1 MQIGSTTHL
10 GRRTWPELDD
20 AQATL
25 AVPLGSMEQ
34 HGPHLPLD
42 TDTTIAISVAATLPE
57 TVLAAAIA
65 YGASGE
71 HDGFAGTVS
80 IGRSALE
87 FLLLEFG
94 RSAMGWAHRLIFVN
108 GHGGNSQ
115 ALVEAVRQL
124 RFEGRDVAWIA
135 CAVEGA
141 DPHAGRAE
149 TSLMLHLAPES
160 VRLDRAEAGNVE
172 PLATLLPRLREH
184 GVAALSSNGV
194 LGDPTGASAAE
205 GRASFEELRAR
216 SVELVQRWQ
225 PDGNGMLR

>member
-1 MQIGSTTHL
+1 MTGL
-10 GRRTWPELDD
+10 GRRTWAELDGVPT
-20 AQATL
+20 TL

-42 TDTTIAISVAATLPE
+42 TDTTIATAVAATLPD
-57 TVLAAAIA
+57 TVSAAPIA

-71 HDGFAGTVS
+71 HEGFAGTVS
-80 IGRSALE
+80 IGRAALE

-94 RSAMGWAHRLIFVN
+94 RSAMGWAHRIVFVN
-108 GHGGNSQ
+108 GHGGNGQ

-124 RFEGRDVAWIA
+124 RFEGRDVAWLA
-135 CAVEGA
+135 CSVEGA
-141 DPHAGRAE
+141 DAHAGRAE

-160 VRLDRAEAGNVE
+160 VRLDRAEPGNVE
-172 PLATLLPRLREH
+172 PLATLLPRLRDH

-194 LGDPTGASAAE
+194 LGDPTGASAPE
-205 GRASFEELRAR
+205 GRASFEKLQIR
-216 SVELVQRWQ
+216 SAELVARWQ